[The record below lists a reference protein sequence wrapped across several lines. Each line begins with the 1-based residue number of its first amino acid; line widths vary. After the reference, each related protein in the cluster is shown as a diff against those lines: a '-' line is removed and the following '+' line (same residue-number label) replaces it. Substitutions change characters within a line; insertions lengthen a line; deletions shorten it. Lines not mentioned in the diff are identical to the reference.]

1 MGRHHDFGACRLIV
15 SADDDTVP
23 LTQRPC
29 FGWLVERVPG
39 AGTCSLGVDCDALY
53 ALADYAAYR
62 ALHLRLRALW
72 LDDYEQR

>member
-1 MGRHHDFGACRLIV
+1 
-15 SADDDTVP
+15 
-23 LTQRPC
+23 
-29 FGWLVERVPG
+29 
-39 AGTCSLGVDCDALY
+39 LGVDCDALY